1 MKNGINIYSKI
12 EKDISVFEQQK
23 DLSQIEKYRNALEQ
37 MPQSSNFF
45 EREKDT

>member
-1 MKNGINIYSKI
+1 MKNGINIYSK
-12 EKDISVFEQQK
+12 
-23 DLSQIEKYRNALEQ
+23 IEKYRNALEQ